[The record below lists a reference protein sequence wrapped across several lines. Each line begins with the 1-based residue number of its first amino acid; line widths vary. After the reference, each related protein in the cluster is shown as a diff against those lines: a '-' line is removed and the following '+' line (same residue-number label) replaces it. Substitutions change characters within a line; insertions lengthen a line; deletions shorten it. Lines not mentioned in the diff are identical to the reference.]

1 LARGRAPDGSSFLTT
16 ASLRFAEDDTV
27 IVSSERMSTLIVT
40 GTDTGVG
47 KTVVA
52 AMLVLALNGFYWKP
66 IQSGLT
72 DETDT
77 DTVAAI
83 TGICGA
89 RLLPEAYRL
98 REPLSP
104 HRAAELDGVTI
115 DPAALVLPDVLVG
128 HSLIVEGAGGVLV
141 PVTRSVLQIELF
153 ARWQAPVVVVA
164 RTALG
169 TINHT
174 LLTIEA
180 LRRREIPVQGI
191 VFVGE
196 EIPDTQRTIG
206 EFSGVRVLGRVPAI
220 KRMDSEALRN
230 AFAENFHRA
239 DFESFGGVDTP
250 PLDGGV
256 KPGHDTL

>member
-1 LARGRAPDGSSFLTT
+1 MVDASHPPSRMPAPTPPQAGEERG
-16 ASLRFAEDDTV
+16 
-27 IVSSERMSTLIVT
+27 ERSVKTLIVT

-47 KTVVA
+47 KTIVA
-52 AMLVLALNGFYWKP
+52 AMLVLALDALYWKP

-72 DETDT
+72 GETDSE
-77 DTVAAI
+77 TVAAL

-98 REPLSP
+98 REPRSP
-104 HRAAELDGVTI
+104 HRSAELDGVTI
-115 DPAALVLPDVLVG
+115 DPARLALPDIPAG

-141 PVTRSVLQIELF
+141 PVTRSLLQIELF

-180 LRRREIPVQGI
+180 LQRRGIPVQGI
-191 VFVGE
+191 VFVGD
-196 EIPDTQRTIG
+196 EIADTQHTIG
-206 EFSGVRVLGRVPAI
+206 DFSAARILGRLPAMQ
-220 KRMDSEALRN
+220 RLDAAALRG
-230 AFAENFHRA
+230 AFAQNFQRE
-239 DFESFGGVDTP
+239 DFDSP
-250 PLDGGV
+250 QRN
-256 KPGHDTL
+256 

>member
-1 LARGRAPDGSSFLTT
+1 
-16 ASLRFAEDDTV
+16 
-27 IVSSERMSTLIVT
+27 MSQTLIVT

-52 AMLVLALNGFYWKP
+52 AMLVLALDAFYWKP

-72 DETDT
+72 DATDT
-77 DTVAAI
+77 DTMATL
-83 TGICGA
+83 TGIAGA
-89 RLLPEAYRL
+89 RLLPETYRL

-104 HRAAELDGVTI
+104 HRAAELDGMTI
-115 DPAALVLPDVLVG
+115 DPAALVLPEIPRG
-128 HSLIVEGAGGVLV
+128 RCLIVEGAGGTLV

-180 LRRREIPVQGI
+180 VRRREIPVRGI

-196 EIPDTQRTIG
+196 ENSDTQRTIG
-206 EFSGVRVLGRVPAI
+206 EFSGVRILGRVPVM
-220 KRMDSEALRN
+220 KNLNPEALRS
-230 AFAENFHRA
+230 AFAQHFQKETF
-239 DFESFGGVDTP
+239 DSLP
-250 PLDGGV
+250 Q
-256 KPGHDTL
+256 